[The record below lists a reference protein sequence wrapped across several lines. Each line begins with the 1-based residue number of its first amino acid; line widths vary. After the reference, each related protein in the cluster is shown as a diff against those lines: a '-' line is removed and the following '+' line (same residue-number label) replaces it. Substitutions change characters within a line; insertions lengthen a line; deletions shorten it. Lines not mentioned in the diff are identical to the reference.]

1 MLRCIQWVL
10 EITARQ
16 TNATASSQGLTVPD
30 GLRYMALTQDHFKQ
44 SLIAVS
50 HVALIFHNS
59 KYHMGTSLKPCG
71 MLSVIPC
78 LLLPLANTLLLL
90 LLIMWPHELVCRPTA
105 SSWLH
110 LQRSSGCAGLRQLH
124 ACESA
129 TCGLVRGQNT
139 AQAHPDVSH
148 AASEQP

>member
-1 MLRCIQWVL
+1 MAIILIVCPPNPKPRPWSEHRLGLRCIQWVL

-16 TNATASSQGLTVPD
+16 TNATASSHGPTLPD

-50 HVALIFHNS
+50 HVALIFYNN

-78 LLLPLANTLLLL
+78 LLLPVANTLLLL
-90 LLIMWPHELVCRPTA
+90 LLTVWPHKHVCRPTA

-124 ACESA
+124 ACDSA
-129 TCGLVRGQNT
+129 T
-139 AQAHPDVSH
+139 
-148 AASEQP
+148 